1 MEKIYPRKL
10 RKKLIE
16 ELNSR
21 EIVLLTGMRQVGKTT
36 LMKDIFNNVES
47 ENKIYI
53 DLENPL
59 NQAIFEEKNFD
70 NIVYNLTQFGLNPKE
85 RMFVFIDEV
94 QILPQIVKPI
104 KYIYDHHDVKFFL
117 TGSSSYYLKNL
128 FPESLAGRKIVYE
141 LFPLDFEEFLI
152 FKEKTTEKK
161 VRFEEKAKQKNRI
174 SYEMLIKFFEEYM
187 FYGGFPKVVLE
198 ENPERKKLI
207 ITDIFKSYFEKDVKT
222 LSDFKDLGKLRDT
235 ILLLAGRIGSKIE
248 VSKIAVEIGVSRE
261 TIYSYLYFLERTY
274 FIFLV
279 SPFAK
284 NINGEVR
291 GAKKIYFCDTGLLNQ
306 ISKVSEGILFENA
319 VFLNLKNYGKV
330 NYYQRYKGPEID
342 FILDETIGFEV
353 KLNARTVNIN
363 KLKRIA
369 ESIGLKEYYVISKD
383 FVDGDKVIIATDL

>member
-1 MEKIYPRKL
+1 
-10 RKKLIE
+10 
-16 ELNSR
+16 
-21 EIVLLTGMRQVGKTT
+21 
-36 LMKDIFNNVES
+36 
-47 ENKIYI
+47 
-53 DLENPL
+53 
-59 NQAIFEEKNFD
+59 
-70 NIVYNLTQFGLNPKE
+70 
-85 RMFVFIDEV
+85 
-94 QILPQIVKPI
+94 
-104 KYIYDHHDVKFFL
+104 
-117 TGSSSYYLKNL
+117 
-128 FPESLAGRKIVYE
+128 
-141 LFPLDFEEFLI
+141 
-152 FKEKTTEKK
+152 
-161 VRFEEKAKQKNRI
+161 
-174 SYEMLIKFFEEYM
+174 MLIKFFEEYM